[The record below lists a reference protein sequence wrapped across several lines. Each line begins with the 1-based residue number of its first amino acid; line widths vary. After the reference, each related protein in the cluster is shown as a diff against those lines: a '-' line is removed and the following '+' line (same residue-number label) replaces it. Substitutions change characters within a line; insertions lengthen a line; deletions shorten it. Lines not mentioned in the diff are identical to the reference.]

1 MNRDERDPFRQPVLV
16 GVDGSEGSLAA
27 VDWAVGE
34 AATRHSWLRVVHAF
48 IWPLFPHVPLGPS
61 PYGPPD
67 GGLRSVAEGIV
78 DEAVRRAATGSPGL
92 RVDGEARHGAAEP
105 VMLTEAKPAQL
116 VVVGSRGLG
125 GFTGLLVGSI
135 SSHLAT
141 HATCPVVVIRPAH
154 ALRTS
159 RNSERP
165 ICVVGIDDPTTA
177 DDILGFAFA
186 EASRLRVGLTLVH
199 CVEPTAAL
207 KRVPANG
214 RADAMAVRRLL
225 GDAVTAW
232 QHKYPEV
239 ELTRDW
245 SRHHRPGLS

>member
-1 MNRDERDPFRQPVLV
+1 
-16 GVDGSEGSLAA
+16 
-27 VDWAVGE
+27 
-34 AATRHSWLRVVHAF
+34 
-48 IWPLFPHVPLGPS
+48 
-61 PYGPPD
+61 
-67 GGLRSVAEGIV
+67 
-78 DEAVRRAATGSPGL
+78 
-92 RVDGEARHGAAEP
+92 
-105 VMLTEAKPAQL
+105 MLTEAKHAQL

-207 KRVPANG
+207 KGARQRKGRRYG
-214 RADAMAVRRLL
+214 RAPPSRRRRHGLAAQVS
-225 GDAVTAW
+225 GG
-232 QHKYPEV
+232 PS
-239 ELTRDW
+239 LTRDW

>member
-92 RVDGEARHGAAEP
+92 RVDGE
-105 VMLTEAKPAQL
+105 L
-116 VVVGSRGLG
+116 VTGS
-125 GFTGLLVGSI
+125 
-135 SSHLAT
+135 
-141 HATCPVVVIRPAH
+141 
-154 ALRTS
+154 
-159 RNSERP
+159 
-165 ICVVGIDDPTTA
+165 
-177 DDILGFAFA
+177 
-186 EASRLRVGLTLVH
+186 
-199 CVEPTAAL
+199 
-207 KRVPANG
+207 
-214 RADAMAVRRLL
+214 
-225 GDAVTAW
+225 
-232 QHKYPEV
+232 
-239 ELTRDW
+239 
-245 SRHHRPGLS
+245 